1 MFSLKLSEKHL
12 RFSYDFKGNR
22 NKLIRLRILWRL
34 SVILKK
40 ATKVYEE
47 MFFENVLFFL
57 SRAEAH
63 GRTYS
68 RLYCVWLSNDTSFWE
83 NYEKLYF
90 DAKHLKKG
98 LNTGR
103 RGGGGGMGRGGEN
116 FGSLISKK
124 VVFFIKTCPFRPK
137 ISRVCPAWFI
147 SLELCVGF
155 SIFDSVLFLLTSYFS
170 LAQSID
176 SLTLKYRNS
185 FQN

>member
-68 RLYCVWLSNDTSFWE
+68 RLCCVWLSNDTSFWE

-98 LNTGR
+98 LQLGR
-103 RGGGGGMGRGGEN
+103 AALLKKRLTHRCFPVN
-116 FGSLISKK
+116 FMKFLRTLSLIEHL
-124 VVFFIKTCPFRPK
+124 
-137 ISRVCPAWFI
+137 WW
-147 SLELCVGF
+147 L
-155 SIFDSVLFLLTSYFS
+155 LLTFNIKLVQTNS
-170 LAQSID
+170 LIYVFPEIIRKTPPVA
-176 SLTLKYRNS
+176 LW
-185 FQN
+185 FQGE